1 MASVDD
7 LCRSYLDLKYHFD
20 PSAASSAGLVS
31 HDARL
36 GRFDAETMHT
46 HVAALRSVAG
56 AIEELE
62 PDDLQSEIDR
72 SALLGEI
79 RSSIFRFE
87 HERPHVRNPGFWL
100 SHVFQGLYAIVSRRN
115 GLHRAERGG
124 APDGR
129 APAALERLKAI
140 PGFLDA
146 ARDTLDEP
154 PSVFVET
161 ALGMLGGGG
170 ELVVELAGA
179 IGSEVPAMRP
189 ELEKAAGEALEALKR
204 FGAALRDEIE
214 PSADPHAFAVGE
226 EQFSRR
232 LHHEHALEAGA
243 PELWRYGLHLQ
254 EETEAALAELAGR
267 MGGRGWRD
275 IVEELRGDT
284 PEPEA
289 LLAVYKAELDRA
301 HAFVEERDLVSIPRE
316 PVDVVPTP
324 SFMLALVPF
333 AAYEPP
339 PIFLSHQTGRFYVT
353 PPDTSLPPEALARQR
368 RGHCRHAIPAMVAHE
383 AYPGHHLQLVTAQG
397 LGSEV
402 RRHVWTP
409 VMVEGWAL
417 YCEQLMEES
426 GYYADDEARLFQ
438 LVNLLWRA
446 IRIVLDVGL
455 HTRGMTPAEAVDY
468 MVEHLP
474 IERASAEAEV
484 RRYCAWPTYQLCYA
498 VGRRELLRLRDAY
511 RERAGPSFQPKR
523 FHDELLA
530 YGGIPVA
537 LARWGM
543 DLEE

>member
-20 PSAASSAGLVS
+20 PSAASSAGMVS
-31 HDARL
+31 QDARL
-36 GRFDAETMHT
+36 GRFDAETVQA
-46 HVAALRSVAG
+46 HVAGLRSVAG

-62 PDDLQSEIDR
+62 PDDVQSEIDR
-72 SALLGEI
+72 TALLGEI
-79 RSSIFRFE
+79 RSATFRLE
-87 HERPHVRNPGFWL
+87 HERPHVRNPGYWL
-100 SHVFQGLYAIVSRRN
+100 AHAFQGLYAIVSRRN
-115 GLHRAERGG
+115 GSAG
-124 APDGR
+124 GR

-154 PSVFVET
+154 PSVFVDT

-170 ELVVELAGA
+170 ELVVQVAGELGA
-179 IGSEVPAMRP
+179 EAPEMRP
-189 ELEKAAGEALEALKR
+189 RLQQAAGEALEALKR
-204 FGAALRDEIE
+204 FGVALREEIE
-214 PSADPHAFAVGE
+214 PAADPHAFAVGE
-226 EQFSRR
+226 DQFSRR
-232 LHHEHALEAGA
+232 LHHEHALVSGA

-254 EETEAALAELAGR
+254 EESEAALGDLARR
-267 MGGRGWRD
+267 MGGRPWRD
-275 IVEELRGDT
+275 IVEELRGDA
-284 PEPEA
+284 PEPSA
-289 LLAVYKAELDRA
+289 LIDVYKAELARA
-301 HAFVEERDLVSIPRE
+301 HAFVEARDLVSIPSD

-324 SFMLALVPF
+324 PFMLALVPF

-353 PPDTSLPPEALARQR
+353 PPDPSLPPEALARQL

-417 YCEQLMEES
+417 YCEQLMDES

-455 HTRGMTPAEAVDY
+455 HTRGMSPAEAVDY
-468 MVEHLP
+468 MVDHLP
-474 IERASAEAEV
+474 IERTSAEAEV

-498 VGRRELLRLRDAY
+498 VGRRELLKLRDAY
-511 RERAGPSFQPKR
+511 RERAGASFQPKR

-543 DLEE
+543 DLGEE

>member
-20 PSAASSAGLVS
+20 PAAASSAGLVS
-31 HDARL
+31 HDAQL
-36 GRFDAETMHT
+36 GRFDAETTRAHL
-46 HVAALRSVAG
+46 AALRSVSG

-62 PDDLQSEIDR
+62 PDDVQSEIDR
-72 SALLGEI
+72 TALLGEI
-79 RSSIFRFE
+79 RSTIFRFE

-100 SHVFQGLYAIVSRRN
+100 AHVFQGLYAIVSRRN
-115 GLHRAERGG
+115 GAAG
-124 APDGR
+124 AR

-154 PSVFVET
+154 PSVFVDT

-170 ELVVELAGA
+170 ELVVEVITALGGEA
-179 IGSEVPAMRP
+179 P
-189 ELEKAAGEALEALKR
+189 ELGTELQAAAGEALGALKR
-204 FGAALRDEIE
+204 FGGALRDEIE
-214 PSADPHAFAVGE
+214 PAADPHAFAVGE

-232 LHHEHALEAGA
+232 LHHEHALVSGA

-254 EETEAALAELAGR
+254 EETESALGLLAGR
-267 MGGRGWRD
+267 MGRGSWRD

-284 PEPEA
+284 PEPEM
-289 LLAVYKAELDRA
+289 LLAVYRAELDRA
-301 HAFVEERDLVSIPRE
+301 HAFVEQRDLVSIPPE

-353 PPDTSLPPEALARQR
+353 RPDTSLPPEALARQR

-417 YCEQLMEES
+417 YCEQLMDEA

-455 HTRGMTPAEAVDY
+455 HTRGMSPTEAVAY

-498 VGRRELLRLRDAY
+498 VGRRELLRLRDSY
-511 RERAGPSFQPKR
+511 RERAGAAFEAKR

-543 DLEE
+543 ELGEE